1 MTTITSGKHTFD
13 IEPVKLTI
21 RNYDRLKETADK
33 IKAVS
38 YQDPKE
44 RVEQGLALIRQSPQ
58 LAELLNSNLDLNSA
72 TAAKRTDELGSR
84 DAALESMRSE
94 IMQMAIDSP
103 ELARAMFFPEV
114 KLNADVDTL
123 TVCIQAIKDTYNTGT
138 LDKAQMKLVESE
150 ITSDFWQ
157 DVESEGVLEYA
168 LNFCQ
173 SIK

>member
-21 RNYDRLKETADK
+21 RNYDRLKEVADK
-33 IKAVS
+33 IKAAS

-72 TAAKRTDELGSR
+72 TAKKREEQYGSR
-84 DAALESMRSE
+84 DAALESMRAE
-94 IMQMAIDSP
+94 VMQIAIDSP

-114 KLNADVDTL
+114 KLNADVPTMK
-123 TVCIQAIKDTYNTGT
+123 VCIEAIKETYNSAS
-138 LDKAQMKLVESE
+138 LDKSQIKLIETP
-150 ITSDFWQ
+150 IDGDFWQ

-168 LNFCQ
+168 LKFCL
-173 SIK
+173 SVK